1 MNDIALGK
9 LTNDFEPSASVMAD
23 IFGVNPY
30 TTRNQRLEICHK
42 AMHGENVRTEP
53 NNFMDMGNRLEK
65 PIALAANDRIGLI
78 DLQLEITE
86 PVRHLNLGLNGSI
99 DCIGVAD
106 NLFIE
111 KDTVKGF
118 YLPER
123 AADKGIKINGKGI
136 MEIKATNAPHLEAPP
151 LYRGVL
157 QVKTLMAI
165 TEYSW
170 AVVAILNG
178 TDLRMYFYQRDYEWE
193 KKELEPT
200 VIDFNK
206 RVPHCDWYDPFDTKE
221 ASRIKPQDN
230 GGTTEMTK
238 GAQTHIDNIETWQQ
252 QINNLSE
259 NVEEAKKHLMI
270 ELGESQQG
278 FSKSHQVVWKTVNYK
293 AQPEKTKVIPAK
305 AAYTQRRFSIK
316 KLPD

>member
-9 LTNDFEPSASVMAD
+9 LTNDFEPSASVVCD
-23 IFGVNPY
+23 IFEANPY

-42 AMHGENVRTEP
+42 AMQGESVRTEP

-86 PVRHLNLGLNGSI
+86 PVRHRHLCLNGSI

-106 NLFIE
+106 NLFIK
-111 KDTVKGF
+111 KDTDKGF
-118 YLPER
+118 YLPEKGE
-123 AADKGIKINGKGI
+123 DEGIKINGKGI
-136 MEIKATNAPHLEAPP
+136 IEIKATNAQHLEAPP

-165 TEYSW
+165 TEYDWS
-170 AVVAILNG
+170 VIAILNG
-178 TDLRMYFYQRDYEWE
+178 TDLRMYFYERDFTWE
-193 KKELEPT
+193 KQELEPIIT
-200 VIDFNK
+200 DFNK
-206 RVPHCDWYDPFDTKE
+206 RVPHCDYYPPFDTKE
-221 ASRIKPQDN
+221 ASRIEPQDN
-230 GGTTEMTK
+230 GGTTELSK
-238 GAQTHIDNIETWQQ
+238 VAQTHIDNIETWQQ
-252 QINNLSE
+252 QIKNLTE
-259 NVEEAKKHLMI
+259 NVEEAKKNLMI
-270 ELGESQQG
+270 EMGESQQG
-278 FSKSHQVVWKTVNYK
+278 FSKSHQVIWKTYNYK

-305 AAYTQRRFSIK
+305 ESYKQRRFSIK